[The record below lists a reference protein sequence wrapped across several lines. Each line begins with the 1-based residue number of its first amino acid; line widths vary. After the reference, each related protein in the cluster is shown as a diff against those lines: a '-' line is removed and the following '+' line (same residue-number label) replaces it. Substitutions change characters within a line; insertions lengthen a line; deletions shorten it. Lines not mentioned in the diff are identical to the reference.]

1 MNLTEIKCHHN
12 MLINTTHFIKEK
24 QLKML
29 KIHIYIKPWAKD
41 LKQQLIIYIHILP
54 LLYLL
59 YLIKKMLP

>member
-1 MNLTEIKCHHN
+1 

-41 LKQQLIIYIHILP
+41 LKQQTIIYTHILP